1 MKGVKGGYV
10 PIIAIARASQ
20 DFIIHILDRKYKKK
34 SEVIERYHYIVSSI
48 FGVDENVLQ
57 KAMEDDLCFI
67 GFGVNSGGI
76 YEEDEKKQTDFIYM
90 RILWKQSDMGIFK
103 QQIIEREPN
112 YILVEKRI
120 SLKSNYKKYQEK

>member
-1 MKGVKGGYV
+1 MRGVKGGYV
-10 PIIAIARASQ
+10 PIIAIARASE
-20 DFIIHILDRKYKKK
+20 DYIIRILDRKHKKK
-34 SEVIERYHYIVSSI
+34 SEVIKRYHNIVSSI

-67 GFGVNSGGI
+67 GFGVNSNGI

-103 QQIIEREPN
+103 QQIVEREPN
-112 YILVEKRI
+112 YILVEQRI